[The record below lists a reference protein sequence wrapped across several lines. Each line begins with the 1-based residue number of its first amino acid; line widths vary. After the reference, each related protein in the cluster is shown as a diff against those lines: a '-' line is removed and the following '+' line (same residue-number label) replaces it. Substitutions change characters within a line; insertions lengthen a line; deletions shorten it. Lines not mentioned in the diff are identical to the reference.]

1 MSIDIANESGV
12 AVDEVGLAAVAR
24 FTLDQMRIHPL
35 AELSVLLVD
44 ERTMTE
50 LHERWM
56 GEPGPTDVLAF
67 PMDELRPP
75 HLGGNRAGDPEPGDE
90 PGLLGD
96 VVLCPQVATEQAQKA
111 GHSAQD
117 ELELL
122 TVHGILHLLGYDHAE
137 PEEHAAMFGT
147 QDQLLNAWRADK
159 DGDKDEGARRDRVMS
174 PPGWLLVAAAVL
186 ALAAGW
192 CANAEAAL
200 TLVTATGVAE
210 RPEHKGPLQA
220 VAKDLPR
227 YMSVL
232 LLLRAILECLAAV
245 LVTAAFVHWLS
256 DDWRA
261 VLAAAGV
268 VILMHYAL
276 TGVRP
281 QLGRVGPRTERT
293 AGRAARF
300 LYPLTRALGPLP
312 RLLVAVG
319 NTLPPRRPMPA
330 DGSESGDESGGPVAR
345 SELRGLVDYLERRT
359 GIEPGEREMVR
370 SVFELG
376 DTIARE
382 VMVPRTDMV
391 FIESDKTVEQALSLA
406 LRSGFSR
413 IPVVGENEDDVVGIA
428 YLKDIV
434 AWSHEHPG
442 AEATEKV
449 ATVMRPASYVPDS
462 KPVDELLRQMQ
473 AQRNHMVIVIDE
485 YGGTAGL
492 VTIEDLLEEIVGEIT
507 DEYDNEQPPVTWL
520 SADSARVT
528 ARLAVPELEELFSV
542 HIDAAEDVE
551 TVAGLLA
558 HALGRV
564 PIAGSTAVVNGLRL
578 TAEPGSGRRNKIGTV
593 LVQRESDE

>member
-1 MSIDIANESGV
+1 
-12 AVDEVGLAAVAR
+12 
-24 FTLDQMRIHPL
+24 
-35 AELSVLLVD
+35 
-44 ERTMTE
+44 
-50 LHERWM
+50 
-56 GEPGPTDVLAF
+56 
-67 PMDELRPP
+67 
-75 HLGGNRAGDPEPGDE
+75 
-90 PGLLGD
+90 
-96 VVLCPQVATEQAQKA
+96 
-111 GHSAQD
+111 
-117 ELELL
+117 
-122 TVHGILHLLGYDHAE
+122 
-137 PEEHAAMFGT
+137 
-147 QDQLLNAWRADK
+147 
-159 DGDKDEGARRDRVMS
+159 MS

-200 TLVTATGVAE
+200 TLVAATGVAE
-210 RPEHKGPLQA
+210 RPGHKGLLQA
-220 VAKDLPR
+220 VAADLPR

-232 LLLRAILECLAAV
+232 LLLRAIGECLVAV

-256 DDWRA
+256 DDWDA

-268 VILMHYAL
+268 VVAMHYVL

-281 QLGRVGPRTERT
+281 QLGRVGPGTERT
-293 AGRAARF
+293 AERAAKI
-300 LYPLTRALGPLP
+300 LYPLTQALGPLP

-319 NTLPPRRPMPA
+319 NTLPPRRRPGPA
-330 DGSESGDESGGPVAR
+330 ERGEPGTESGGPVAR

-376 DTIARE
+376 DTIVRE

-406 LRSGFSR
+406 LLSGFSR

-442 AEATEKV
+442 AEGTEKI
-449 ATVMRPASYVPDS
+449 ATVMRQASYVPDS

-520 SADSARVT
+520 SAGSARVT
-528 ARLAVPELEELFSV
+528 ARLPVTELEELFGV
-542 HIDAAEDVE
+542 QIAAVEDVE

-564 PIAGSTAVVNGLRL
+564 PITGSSATVNGLRL

-593 LVQRESDE
+593 LVERESDEQPLHSDA

>member
-1 MSIDIANESGV
+1 M
-12 AVDEVGLAAVAR
+12 
-24 FTLDQMRIHPL
+24 
-35 AELSVLLVD
+35 
-44 ERTMTE
+44 
-50 LHERWM
+50 
-56 GEPGPTDVLAF
+56 PT
-67 PMDELRPP
+67 
-75 HLGGNRAGDPEPGDE
+75 
-90 PGLLGD
+90 
-96 VVLCPQVATEQAQKA
+96 
-111 GHSAQD
+111 
-117 ELELL
+117 
-122 TVHGILHLLGYDHAE
+122 
-137 PEEHAAMFGT
+137 
-147 QDQLLNAWRADK
+147 
-159 DGDKDEGARRDRVMS
+159 
-174 PPGWLLVAAAVL
+174 
-186 ALAAGW
+186 
-192 CANAEAAL
+192 
-200 TLVTATGVAE
+200 
-210 RPEHKGPLQA
+210 
-220 VAKDLPR
+220 DLPR

-245 LVTAAFVHWLS
+245 LVTAAFVHWLG

-268 VILMHYAL
+268 VVAMHYVL

-281 QLGRVGPRTERT
+281 QLGP
-293 AGRAARF
+293 GRPARPNAPPDAPPGSC
-300 LYPLTRALGPLP
+300 YPLTRALGPLP

-319 NTLPPRRPMPA
+319 NTLPPRRRPVPA
-330 DGSESGDESGGPVAR
+330 DGSEPGDESGGPVAR

-492 VTIEDLLEEIVGEIT
+492 VTIEDILEEIVGEIT
-507 DEYDNEQPPVTWL
+507 DEYDNEQPPVNGC
-520 SADSARVT
+520 R
-528 ARLAVPELEELFSV
+528 
-542 HIDAAEDVE
+542 
-551 TVAGLLA
+551 
-558 HALGRV
+558 
-564 PIAGSTAVVNGLRL
+564 PIR
-578 TAEPGSGRRNKIGTV
+578 PG
-593 LVQRESDE
+593 

>member
-1 MSIDIANESGV
+1 MAP
-12 AVDEVGLAAVAR
+12 A
-24 FTLDQMRIHPL
+24 
-35 AELSVLLVD
+35 
-44 ERTMTE
+44 
-50 LHERWM
+50 
-56 GEPGPTDVLAF
+56 
-67 PMDELRPP
+67 
-75 HLGGNRAGDPEPGDE
+75 
-90 PGLLGD
+90 
-96 VVLCPQVATEQAQKA
+96 
-111 GHSAQD
+111 
-117 ELELL
+117 
-122 TVHGILHLLGYDHAE
+122 
-137 PEEHAAMFGT
+137 
-147 QDQLLNAWRADK
+147 
-159 DGDKDEGARRDRVMS
+159 
-174 PPGWLLVAAAVL
+174 GWLLVAAAVL

-192 CANAEAAL
+192 CATAEAAL
-200 TLVTATGVAE
+200 TLVTATGVAQ
-210 RPEHKGPLQA
+210 RPEHKGTLQT
-220 VAKDLPR
+220 VAADLPR

-232 LLLRAILECLAAV
+232 LLLRVILECLAAV

-268 VILMHYAL
+268 VVLMHYAL

-293 AGRAARF
+293 AERAAKF

-312 RLLVAVG
+312 RLLVAMG
-319 NTLPPRRPMPA
+319 NTLPPRRRPVPA
-330 DGSESGDESGGPVAR
+330 DGSQPGDESSGPVAR

-376 DTIARE
+376 DTIVRE

-391 FIESDKTVEQALSLA
+391 FIESDKTVAQALSLF

-442 AEATEKV
+442 APPNDDGASEKV

-492 VTIEDLLEEIVGEIT
+492 ATIEDLLEEIVGEIT

-528 ARLAVPELEELFSV
+528 ARLPVSELEELFSV
-542 HIDAAEDVE
+542 HIDAVEDVE

-558 HALGRV
+558 HTLGRV

-578 TAEPGSGRRNKIGTV
+578 TAEPGSGRRNKIGMV
-593 LVQRESDE
+593 LVEREVDEQP